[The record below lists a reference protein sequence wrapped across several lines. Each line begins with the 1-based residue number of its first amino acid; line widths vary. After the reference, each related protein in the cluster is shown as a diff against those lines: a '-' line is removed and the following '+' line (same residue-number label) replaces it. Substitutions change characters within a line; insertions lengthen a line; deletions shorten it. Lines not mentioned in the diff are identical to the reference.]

1 VPRDLR
7 EVEALGDSR
16 TQERF
21 AGTAWLR
28 CDSWYR
34 NRTGRVVANWPGY
47 MREYVRRTRTLDADG
62 YRQVPLPE
70 REPAAV

>member
-1 VPRDLR
+1 M
-7 EVEALGDSR
+7 ESLGDR
-16 TQERF
+16 RVQERF

-34 NRTGRVVANWPGY
+34 NPSGRVVANWPGH
-47 MREYVRRTRTLDADG
+47 MREYVRRTRTLDAG
-62 YRQVPLPE
+62 EHGLVPLPE